1 MKKIALI
8 LVLTSCTTTKNINQ
22 SIKNLETLQEW
33 VKQDYEWQEIPHK
46 NANSYFLVLETVIYD
61 LEQIKNKEN
70 DK

>member
-33 VKQDYEWQEIPHK
+33 VKQDYEWQEIPRK

-61 LEQIKNKEN
+61 LEQIKNKE
-70 DK
+70 K

>member
-1 MKKIALI
+1 MKKLAI
-8 LVLTSCTTTKNINQ
+8 LFVLTSCTTTKNVNQ

-33 VKQDYEWQEIPHK
+33 IKQDYEWNEIPHK
-46 NANSYFLVLETVIYD
+46 NANNYFLVLETVIYD